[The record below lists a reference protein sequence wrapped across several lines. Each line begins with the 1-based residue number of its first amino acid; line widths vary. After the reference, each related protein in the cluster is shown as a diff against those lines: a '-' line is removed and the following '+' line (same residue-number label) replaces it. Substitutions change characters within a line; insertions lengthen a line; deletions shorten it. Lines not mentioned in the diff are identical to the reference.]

1 MKAIKLLFIGAVFS
15 VLLAGCS
22 VSENHQN
29 TTQTDPPATEE
40 AQSSETALPEGYTR
54 DENGTI
60 RDAAGNIID
69 DAGNMIDDA
78 GNMIQDAAD
87 GVGDA
92 VKDMGDAVSDKR

>member
-1 MKAIKLLFIGAVFS
+1 MKTIKLLFIGAVFS

-22 VSENHQN
+22 ASENHQN